1 MIEILNSRSKLIFNQ
16 FNVEYWIFIILCLSQ
31 ICSCKLNWK
40 GFEKNGNH
48 WGDAQSR
55 CAKLNKIK
63 AVEKKNRKINLRCV
77 EMQQADGPVIP
88 LSLVAR

>member
-16 FNVEYWIFIILCLSQ
+16 FNVEYWIFIIMCLSQ

-48 WGDAQSR
+48 FGDAQSR

-63 AVEKKNRKINLRCV
+63 AVKKKEPQKNLRCV
-77 EMQQADGPVIP
+77 ETQQAGRLVIP
-88 LSLVAR
+88 QSLVAR

>member
-40 GFEKNGNH
+40 VFEKMEITR
-48 WGDAQSR
+48 DAQSR

-63 AVEKKNRKINLRCV
+63 AVEKKNRRINSRCV
-77 EMQQADGPVIP
+77 ETLQADGPVIP
-88 LSLVAR
+88 QSLVAR

>member
-48 WGDAQSR
+48 WGCTITLR
-55 CAKLNKIK
+55 K
-63 AVEKKNRKINLRCV
+63 VEQN
-77 EMQQADGPVIP
+77 
-88 LSLVAR
+88 